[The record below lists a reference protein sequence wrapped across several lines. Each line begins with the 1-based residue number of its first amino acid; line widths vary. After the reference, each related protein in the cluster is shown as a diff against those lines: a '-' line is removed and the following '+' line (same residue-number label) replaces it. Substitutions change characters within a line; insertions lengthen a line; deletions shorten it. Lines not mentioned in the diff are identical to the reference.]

1 MKYSHNNWYIKLGQ
15 ATNTKGESVKMNK
28 MKKVFV
34 LLLIVAV
41 VSLGLTGC
49 KGKSEPPPE
58 ETPSQ
63 EHPTEE
69 HPTGEHP
76 K

>member
-1 MKYSHNNWYIKLGQ
+1 
-15 ATNTKGESVKMNK
+15 MNK
-28 MKKVFV
+28 VKKVFV
-34 LLLIVAV
+34 LVLIAAV

-49 KGKSEPPPE
+49 KKDSEH
-58 ETPSQ
+58 PSGDHPSSEHPSKEAPTE
-63 EHPTEE
+63 EHPTSE

>member
-1 MKYSHNNWYIKLGQ
+1 MMHWLKKL
-15 ATNTKGESVKMNK
+15 
-28 MKKVFV
+28 FV
-34 LLLIVAV
+34 LVLIVGL

-49 KGKSEPPPE
+49 KEKS
-58 ETPSQ
+58 
-63 EHPTEE
+63 EHPTGEHPSAESVKEAAEESAEKAADE

>member
-1 MKYSHNNWYIKLGQ
+1 
-15 ATNTKGESVKMNK
+15 MNK
-28 MKKVFV
+28 VKKVFV
-34 LLLIVAV
+34 LVLIAAV

-49 KGKSEPPPE
+49 KKKSEHPTKKTVSEEHQTSENLTKETPSE
-58 ETPSQ
+58 ETPTK
-63 EHPTEE
+63 EHPTSE

>member
-1 MKYSHNNWYIKLGQ
+1 MMNR
-15 ATNTKGESVKMNK
+15 VKEL
-28 MKKVFV
+28 FV
-34 LLLIVAV
+34 LVLIVAV

-49 KGKSEPPPE
+49 KGKSEPPAGEHPTSE
-58 ETPSQ
+58 HPAKEAPTE
-63 EHPTEE
+63 EHPTEETPPSE